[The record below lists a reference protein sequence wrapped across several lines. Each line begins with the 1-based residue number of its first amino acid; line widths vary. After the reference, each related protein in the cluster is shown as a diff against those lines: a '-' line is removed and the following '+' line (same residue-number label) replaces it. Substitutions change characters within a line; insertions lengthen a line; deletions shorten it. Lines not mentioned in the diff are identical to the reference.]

1 MAQATQDSLIEWSDE
16 LSVGIQEI
24 DEQHKVL
31 VGLVNEMH
39 RAILERHGSETAK
52 EILGRLGDYTRIH
65 FAVEESLM
73 RIFDYPGYEE
83 RKKQHEELIRQFKE
97 CHAKVTTG
105 SAAVSFQLLHFL
117 KLWLSQHILE
127 SDKDYSPYMLKRGVK
142 AKASQESWFKR
153 LWH

>member
-1 MAQATQDSLIEWSDE
+1 MLIEWNDE

-39 RAILERHGSETAK
+39 DAIHARHGSEVSS
-52 EILGRLGDYTRIH
+52 EILARLADYTRIH
-65 FAVEESLM
+65 FAVEESLF

-83 RKKQHEELIRQFKE
+83 HKAQHDELIKE
-97 CHAKVTTG
+97 ILELQEKISTG
-105 SAAVSFQLLHFL
+105 QSNISFQLLHFL
-117 KLWLSQHILE
+117 KMWLTQHILD
-127 SDKDYSPYMLKRGVK
+127 SDKEYSPYLLKQGLK
-142 AKASQESWFKR
+142 AKSAKSSWFKK

>member
-1 MAQATQDSLIEWSDE
+1 MLIEWEDE
-16 LSVGIQEI
+16 LSVGIEEI

-39 RAILERHGSETAK
+39 DAIHERHGREASIR
-52 EILGRLGDYTRIH
+52 ILQRLTEYTKIH

-83 RKKQHEELIRQFKE
+83 HKKQHEALIEEIVALWHKIE
-97 CHAKVTTG
+97 NEN
-105 SAAVSFQLLHFL
+105 AAISFQLLHFL
-117 KLWLSQHILE
+117 KMWLTEHIMD
-127 SDKDYSPYMLKRGVK
+127 SDKEYTPYFLKAGMK
-142 AKASQESWFKR
+142 AKSGKKNWFNK